1 MDVFPEQVV
10 KHDKTAKNL
19 FIKIISVVL
28 LFLVP
33 MACLLLARVIAYFA
47 MVGFF
52 IFLGGIYIVW
62 WIFKSQK
69 YEFEYAVSGDNLN
82 VSKIIAMRRR
92 KKVCSVPIKEIASME
107 IGDKNV
113 KNRRFRKIYFAAKN
127 ERDFDAN
134 TYAVFKNPLYGTC
147 LLVFN
152 PNDRIITAMRP
163 HMNQELIKQLY
174 YTNRR

>member
-19 FIKIISVVL
+19 FIKIIAVVL

-69 YEFEYAVSGDNLN
+69 YEFDYAVSGDNLH

-92 KKVCSVPIKEIASME
+92 K
-107 IGDKNV
+107 
-113 KNRRFRKIYFAAKN
+113 
-127 ERDFDAN
+127 
-134 TYAVFKNPLYGTC
+134 
-147 LLVFN
+147 
-152 PNDRIITAMRP
+152 
-163 HMNQELIKQLY
+163 
-174 YTNRR
+174 